1 MNKNEFLNCALL
13 LTLGSPEDLID
24 IAMRLYR
31 RLFPP
36 GEDNGI
42 DKSVQESENDKP
54 ADEED
59 FNKSLIAVLSGDY
72 EGPSNTEK
80 TREEVIVDPDS
91 ALKVK
96 KSIFNQLGTFFS
108 QLSIEMG
115 FNYFPFLI
123 FTGGK
128 KGPRREIMSTLFP

>member
-36 GEDNGI
+36 SEDNGI
-42 DKSVQESENDKP
+42 DNLVQESENDKP

-96 KSIFNQLGTFFS
+96 KSIFNQLWTFF
-108 QLSIEMG
+108 
-115 FNYFPFLI
+115 
-123 FTGGK
+123 FTA
-128 KGPRREIMSTLFP
+128 IH

>member
-1 MNKNEFLNCALL
+1 
-13 LTLGSPEDLID
+13 
-24 IAMRLYR
+24 MRLYR

-59 FNKSLIAVLSGDY
+59 FNKSLLAVLSGDY

-80 TREEVIVDPDS
+80 TREEVIGWQIS
-91 ALKVK
+91 
-96 KSIFNQLGTFFS
+96 LGPPPTDQTINHPNLTYAAF
-108 QLSIEMG
+108 
-115 FNYFPFLI
+115 
-123 FTGGK
+123 
-128 KGPRREIMSTLFP
+128 

>member
-36 GEDNGI
+36 SEGNGVYT
-42 DKSVQESENDKP
+42 SVQESENDKP

-72 EGPSNTEK
+72 ERPSNTEK

-96 KSIFNQLGTFFS
+96 KK
-108 QLSIEMG
+108 
-115 FNYFPFLI
+115 YF
-123 FTGGK
+123 
-128 KGPRREIMSTLFP
+128 